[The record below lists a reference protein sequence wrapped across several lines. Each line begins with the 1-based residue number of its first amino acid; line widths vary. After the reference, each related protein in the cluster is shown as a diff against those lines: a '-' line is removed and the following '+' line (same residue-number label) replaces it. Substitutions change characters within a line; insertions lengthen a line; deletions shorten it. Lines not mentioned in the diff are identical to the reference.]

1 MAGLGA
7 VVVGMHAQG
16 FDVELKQ
23 YPAGWCANFYPT
35 GLNDSVVASA
45 YEPSVPFTGVFLSG
59 EPASATGGA
68 SCPVNTTRS
77 IPRKS

>member
-1 MAGLGA
+1 
-7 VVVGMHAQG
+7 MHAQG

-23 YPAGWCANFYPT
+23 YPAGWRANFYPSA
-35 GLNDSVVASA
+35 LNGSVVASA
-45 YEPSVPFTGVFLSG
+45 YEPSVPLYRRILEWRTRIRHRG
-59 EPASATGGA
+59 T